1 MIPERLRELERQVSL
16 LLSGDLP
23 PVPAAE
29 GSPVVTAD
37 GSPTGRAIAVVLDEL
52 RREVPYDSCSVQQ
65 LRGTRLVIVGGV
77 GFKDLDVILGEA
89 FDIANSDM
97 PNGEVVHRGR
107 PVVVP
112 DTEQYR
118 AFRRGLHVGAGI
130 RSWVGVPML
139 HDDKLVGVLAMD
151 KAEPDFYCSE
161 HAAKAFAYASLVASA
176 IVEGANTSRHPATP

>member
-1 MIPERLRELERQVSL
+1 MIPERLRDLERQVSL
-16 LLSGDLP
+16 LLSGELP
-23 PVPAAE
+23 PVAAAAD
-29 GSPVVTAD
+29 SPVVTAD
-37 GSPTGRAIAVVLDEL
+37 SSPAGRAIAAVLAEL
-52 RREVPYDSCSVQQ
+52 RREIPYDSCSVQQ
-65 LRGTRLVIVGGV
+65 LRDSRLVIVGGV

-139 HDDKLVGVLAMD
+139 YDETLVGVLAMD
-151 KAEPDFYCSE
+151 KAEPDFYCPE
-161 HAAKAFAYASLVASA
+161 HAEKAFAYASLVAAA
-176 IVEGANTSRHPATP
+176 IVEGAKTSRHLATP